1 MVEKRLRYS
10 GWHVLAANII
20 RLPPGVDPS
29 PDRLSRAGG
38 LDRLRAAIALSGTD
52 HACDCAGSVLIFP
65 ALGSGLSLWHGPN
78 PFASSGVGASSAS
91 TPAPLKR
98 RRAVPDLTLEHPI
111 QRPLCRSGF
120 VGWGIW
126 AKIQQAR
133 RPGIGRRR
141 TSTANWPN
149 RPSRAIW
156 PMSFVRSRC
165 DTRSWLRTY

>member
-38 LDRLRAAIALSGTD
+38 LDRLRAAIALSGAD

-78 PFASSGVGASSAS
+78 PFASSGVGASSGPTTSPPLGSQNPARGNTSVAPFLPLEEVMMRPAS
-91 TPAPLKR
+91 GAKPTVQAILPHGACGH
-98 RRAVPDLTLEHPI
+98 RAWTLP
-111 QRPLCRSGF
+111 
-120 VGWGIW
+120 
-126 AKIQQAR
+126 
-133 RPGIGRRR
+133 
-141 TSTANWPN
+141 
-149 RPSRAIW
+149 
-156 PMSFVRSRC
+156 
-165 DTRSWLRTY
+165 